1 MMENTAR
8 SWVKCSKDDLYW
20 LFNVV
25 YHPYPNEKWH
35 FLKKNIF
42 GSQLKK
48 KNYIFSSSFI
58 LSSNKNTFKSI
69 DIKIN
74 FQISKNKTCY
84 KF

>member
-1 MMENTAR
+1 MICIDYSLLFIIPIQTRNDTF
-8 SWVKCSKDDLYW
+8 SK
-20 LFNVV
+20 
-25 YHPYPNEKWH
+25 
-35 FLKKNIF
+35 KKIF